1 MISHEILD
9 TEKKLSNLKTFFKP
23 AIIYDSKNIFFSTF
37 AI

>member
-1 MISHEILD
+1 MKFLIQ
-9 TEKKLSNLKTFFKP
+9 KKSISNLKTFFKP